1 MTRTKHLLALSSV
14 CALAATVTT
23 ASPARADAEAWL
35 WVENRV
41 PLART
46 DKPEFGRVD
55 LRLVGDFR
63 ANRRSEGLGT
73 VFTRMGPLFFL
84 SDWMFV
90 ATTGSVA
97 ALRGPNGEWTHQARA
112 ELEPNFF
119 GRIGDFTFND
129 RNRGEY
135 RVRDDARNFFFYR
148 NMLRISYAPM
158 HARWIPYVFDEVL
171 FNVTTRELSENRA
184 SVGLGRMVGGSTR
197 IDLGYIFRSRKET
210 TFVHDHIVN
219 LYFFFDVPAPP
230 PPPGEPPPALPAPGV
245 PNPSPPSA
253 PSDDRA
259 PTPAHPAPTPPP
271 APTGPAPAPGPHED
285 GG

>member
-1 MTRTKHLLALSSV
+1 MTRPKHLVAAASF
-14 CALAATVTT
+14 CAAAATVTT
-23 ASPARADAEAWL
+23 ARTARADAEAWL

-46 DKPEFGRVD
+46 DRPELGRVD
-55 LRLVGDFR
+55 LRVFGDFR
-63 ANRRSEGLGT
+63 ANRRSEGLGI
-73 VFTRMGPLFFL
+73 VFGRMGPLFFL

-97 ALRGPNGEWTHQARA
+97 AIRGPNGQWSHQARA

-135 RVRDDARNFFFYR
+135 RVREDAENFFFYR
-148 NMLRISYAPM
+148 NMLRISYAPV

-171 FNVTTRELSENRA
+171 FNVTTREVSENRA

-197 IDLGYIFRSRKET
+197 IDLGYIFRSRKDP

-219 LYFFFDVPAPP
+219 LFFFFDVPPP
-230 PPPGEPPPALPAPGV
+230 PPVPGEAPPALPAPGI
-245 PNPSPPSA
+245 PNPPPPSPPPDEA
-253 PSDDRA
+253 L
-259 PTPAHPAPTPPP
+259 PTPPHPAPGAPTT
-271 APTGPAPAPGPHED
+271 PTGPAPAPESHED